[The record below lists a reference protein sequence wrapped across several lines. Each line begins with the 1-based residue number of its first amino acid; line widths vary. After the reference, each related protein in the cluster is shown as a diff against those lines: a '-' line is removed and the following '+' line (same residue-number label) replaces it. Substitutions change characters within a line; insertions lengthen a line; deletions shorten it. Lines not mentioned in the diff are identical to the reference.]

1 MATTNRL
8 QLDFTLV
15 TDQERADFLTQYL
28 QQPQF
33 AKKPPTTDELET
45 MANYLLW
52 GKDPNTGLN
61 AKQAGLVDI
70 ETKHATWSKNSPVES
85 LEGLMEQPQFN
96 EASLHPLD
104 QIPLRATRETFSRKE
119 ALAQCPSYMVDTFT
133 DLFARINA
141 LKTTRKFTEIGDAQD
156 EEASDC
162 H

>member
-28 QQPQF
+28 QQSQF
-33 AKKPPTTDELET
+33 TKKPPTTDELET

-52 GKDPNTGLN
+52 GKDPTTGLN

-85 LEGLMEQPQFN
+85 LEGLME
-96 EASLHPLD
+96 
-104 QIPLRATRETFSRKE
+104 
-119 ALAQCPSYMVDTFT
+119 
-133 DLFARINA
+133 
-141 LKTTRKFTEIGDAQD
+141 
-156 EEASDC
+156 
-162 H
+162 